1 MKKPLRIV
9 SLGLALVLWAG
20 VFSLPALADEQ
31 ATSEPVSLALPLPTE
46 SPAPTE
52 SPTPTETP
60 DNPDGNNDSSED
72 GNAADNP
79 ANKGDVY
86 VTEAVV
92 TNPSGGE
99 VTEVHEGDRI
109 NVVLRVVDHPAA
121 TYNVTAD
128 EIVAR
133 VNSTVFTFTGAAE
146 VSQLFTAQ
154 DASGSYYTYVLLFRD
169 VIFNGGGNTFDVN
182 LSYQNTSMEM
192 QQLNPTLGQ
201 CVAQEKTPKT
211 PNLVMRESSYGTD
224 AVTAGN
230 PFTLDVTA
238 YATAGEESLSDV
250 IVSVTLPDGITLTG
264 GSLSTYVG
272 SMGPGSTQKVSFAV
286 LPSASYTGGV
296 ANITVNMTGTGSETG
311 TAVSGTGTI
320 SVPITQ
326 PDRFEITSMELSDS
340 IYLGETTSIT
350 LNVVNKGRNP
360 VANLEASIS
369 GENLGVSVSTQYIGN
384 VNAGTENSVDFDLTP
399 QQAGE
404 MTGTITLT
412 YEAAD
417 GTTKT
422 LTQDFSTTVQEMPV
436 YDDPTMMD
444 PGLVEPEQPQGLPVW
459 GIVLIVVAV
468 VVVIVVVIVVVRKKR
483 KAKALA
489 MLEDGDEDL

>member
-9 SLGLALVLWAG
+9 SIGLALLLWAG
-20 VFSLPALADEQ
+20 MFTLPAFAEGE
-31 ATSEPVSLALPLPTE
+31 ATPSPSPTVSPMPTE
-46 SPAPTE
+46 SPLPTPDPEETATPTPAPTA
-52 SPTPTETP
+52 
-60 DNPDGNNDSSED
+60 GLASSS
-72 GNAADNP
+72 
-79 ANKGDVY
+79 DVY

-92 TNPSGGE
+92 TTTAGGE

-109 NVVLRVVDHPAA
+109 NVVLRMVDHLAA
-121 TYNVTAD
+121 THNVTAD
-128 EIVAR
+128 EIIAR
-133 VNSTVFTFTGAAE
+133 VDSTIFTFTGPAE
-146 VSQLFTAQ
+146 VSQLFTAE
-154 DASGSYYTYVLLFRD
+154 DGAGPYYSYVLLFRD
-169 VIFNGGGNTFDVN
+169 VIFNGGGNTFTIN
-182 LSYQNTSMEM
+182 LSYQDTSMEM
-192 QQLNPTLGQ
+192 KKLDNITLGQ

-211 PNLVMRESSYGTD
+211 PNLVLRESSYGTE
-224 AVTAGN
+224 AVVAGS
-230 PFTLDVTA
+230 PFTLSVTP
-238 YATAGEESLSDV
+238 YATAGEEPLSDV

-264 GSLSTYVG
+264 GSLSSYVG
-272 SMGPGSTQKVSFAV
+272 SMSPRSTCNVSFAV
-286 LPSASYTGGV
+286 LPSAAYTGGV
-296 ANITVNMTGTGSETG
+296 ANITVNMTGPGTEPG
-311 TAVSGTGTI
+311 TAVTGTGTI

-326 PDRFEITSMELSDS
+326 PDRFEITSMELSDT

-459 GIVLIVVAV
+459 GIVLIAAGVVAV
-468 VVVIVVVIVVVRKKR
+468 IAVVIVVVRKKR